1 MYYLLTSD
9 HTTTTTTN
17 TNDNN
22 NNNNNNNNN
31 DSSSAM
37 ECITSEGWRHRTLNI
52 YLTVKSQK
60 ASLTHLY
67 IVFINPVN
75 KFNN

>member
-9 HTTTTTTN
+9 HTTTTTT
-17 TNDNN
+17 TTT

-31 DSSSAM
+31 DSISAI
-37 ECITSEGWRHRTLNI
+37 ECITSEGWRHHILNI

-67 IVFINPVN
+67 IVFINPVI